1 METTLAVLDVR
12 EKETGSQVRPP
23 AFPTPKPNGFPE
35 HKKRTRVSAF
45 KRQKQQE
52 QSGATPSSGHGTSE
66 PSLTL
71 GSQGG
76 DGSSNDQDRP
86 HFDSERRRI
95 DKENRERLAA
105 MSAEDIAE
113 AQNEILQL
121 DPSLI
126 QMLLRRA
133 NLDEKPAGPDPFA
146 TDNSA
151 ETTAGKSDATG
162 QVPTPPK
169 FTPSNKPEEEIPG
182 DPKGAITEN
191 KAPTPKK
198 KTVSFAPTVE
208 DDEPDAE
215 STPLSDIPEQALATN
230 TTHFPHPA
238 NPPDLDPADPNFLE
252 TLHSKYFPNL
262 PADPARLAWMAPV
275 PTEDSPADRESPY
288 YPGQTSLAVSQLRFD
303 FQGRLL
309 PPRVSRKIPVSLGLH
324 HHGEAP
330 EAAGYTVGELARLAR
345 SAVPAQRCIAF
356 QTLGRILFRLGKG
369 EWGVGE
375 GTMGMGI
382 FRCVSEGR
390 VLDSLKEAAAV
401 EEGVGHRSS
410 RAYAI
415 EALWLYEKGGWTKS
429 FKGR

>member
-1 METTLAVLDVR
+1 METTLRVLDVR

-23 AFPTPKPNGFPE
+23 AFPTPKPTGFPE

-52 QSGATPSSGHGTSE
+52 QSGATPNSGAGTSQSSF
-66 PSLTL
+66 PS
-71 GSQGG
+71 GSPSE
-76 DGSSNDQDRP
+76 DGPNNDQDRP

-113 AQNEILQL
+113 AQSEILQL

-146 TDNSA
+146 GDNST
-151 ETTAGKSDATG
+151 ETAASKSDATG
-162 QVPTPPK
+162 QVPPK
-169 FTPSNKPEEEIPG
+169 STSCSKPEDESNG
-182 DPKGAITEN
+182 YPKGASAEN
-191 KAPTPKK
+191 EAPAPKK

-215 STPLSDIPEQALATN
+215 EPAPRPEIPDQVLPTN

-330 EAAGYTVGELARLAR
+330 EAAGYTVGELSRLAR

>member
-12 EKETGSQVRPP
+12 EKETGNQVRPP

-45 KRQKQQE
+45 KKQKQKE
-52 QSGATPSSGHGTSE
+52 QSGATSNSSLSTSQSSLPS
-66 PSLTL
+66 
-71 GSQGG
+71 GSQTE
-76 DGSSNDQDRP
+76 DGPSNDQDRP

-146 TDNSA
+146 VDNSA
-151 ETTAGKSDATG
+151 ETAPSKSDVTD
-162 QVPTPPK
+162 QVPPPLK
-169 FTPSNKPEEEIPG
+169 STSSSKTEDESKADTRESR
-182 DPKGAITEN
+182 TEN
-191 KAPTPKK
+191 EAPAPKK

-215 STPLSDIPEQALATN
+215 PTLRPEIPDQALPTN

-262 PADPARLAWMAPV
+262 PADPARLAWMAPL

-309 PPRVSRKIPVSLGLH
+309 PPRISRKIPVSLGLH